1 MKIPKVVK
9 IGGHSYQV
17 IVRDRDRK
25 DGQTALGSH
34 NARIT
39 TIWIDNQLSKSQQES
54 TFLHEIIEAINYAN
68 LLGLN
73 ESQISSFEHNLYQ
86 VLKDNNLLK

>member
-25 DGQTALGSH
+25 DGQTAFGSH

-86 VLKDNNLLK
+86 VLRDNNLLK